1 MVHCLPPVHY
11 DVLQYLITFLSQV
24 SEVVMWAIPSYH
36 QSCLV
41 TILLHSSSF
50 PSCMLLPPSIPLLPL
65 LLFPTSFS
73 LHLSLPQ
80 VAQNHEVNKMT
91 SLNLAIVLGPNL
103 VWSTNE
109 ITILAALGEINNF
122 TFLLI
127 NNCSD
132 IFEHKP

>member
-1 MVHCLPPVHY
+1 MGITTLPTAPGERSSPVY
-11 DVLQYLITFLSQV
+11 RSSF
-24 SEVVMWAIPSYH
+24 
-36 QSCLV
+36 
-41 TILLHSSSF
+41 TILPMFIFNSFSYRLVYSFLHLHVDVHVFLHSLF
-50 PSCMLLPPSIPLLPL
+50 PSLTSFLLPPSLP
-65 LLFPTSFS
+65 
-73 LHLSLPQ
+73 LSLPQ

-91 SLNLAIVLGPNL
+91 CLNLAIVLGPNL

-109 ITILAALGEINNF
+109 IATLAALGEINNF